1 MLCVQN
7 TIQEFAGCFR
17 LIQHDAILGACGCPL
32 LLVRRLEAAPF
43 AARPELKAQKFVVCS
58 CRRLHLEEP
67 RGEVIKIESPE
78 IRCVMSPWEVW
89 STGGQSWKL
98 QRWHSTLSCLQPCA
112 KCSLS
117 GPTLHRESLKPS
129 HERTLFKLAQAAS
142 RYSRFG
148 SNVEW
153 SCGQLAYLVG

>member
-1 MLCVQN
+1 MFCVH

-17 LIQHDAILGACGCPL
+17 LIHDAILGACGCPL

-43 AARPELKAQKFVVCS
+43 AARPELKAQKFVVCG

-67 RGEVIKIESPE
+67 KGEVIKLRFDMLCHHGKFGAREDNHGNF
-78 IRCVMSPWEVW
+78 R
-89 STGGQSWKL
+89 GGIL
-98 QRWHSTLSCLQPCA
+98 LLSCLQPSA
-112 KCSLS
+112 KCSLG

-148 SNVEW
+148 SNIEW
-153 SCGQLAYLVG
+153 SWRTTRSSCRLVR